1 MGRTSMRST
10 RFAIAFVVAAAIQ
23 LTGCIDVFPQFV
35 IFPHS
40 QFVTIADMNLRAGQA
55 DDSAI
60 VARLPKGTVV
70 KPIGQ
75 SGSECDSCWRV
86 ITPQGIGWVYTYFLT
101 PLPITD

>member
-1 MGRTSMRST
+1 MRST
-10 RFAIAFVVAAAIQ
+10 RFAIAFVMAVGLS

-40 QFVTIADMNLRAGQA
+40 QFVTIADINLRQGQA
-55 DDSAI
+55 DDSAV

-70 KPIGQ
+70 SPIGQ

-86 ITPQGIGWVYTYFLT
+86 VTPEGIGWVYNYFLT
-101 PLPITD
+101 TLPMTD